1 MPYFGIFRLRHLKT
15 IALFEISTL
24 EFVTNAMFL
33 AKKKHCKFEKTIVMF
48 HISVIE
54 FVQAQ
59 SFAQKTSNL
68 GPKMP
73 YMGIFNLKLEKT
85 ILGV

>member
-1 MPYFGIFRLRHLKT
+1 
-15 IALFEISTL
+15 
-24 EFVTNAMFL
+24 
-33 AKKKHCKFEKTIVMF
+33 MF

-85 ILGV
+85 ILGVWRQHPWTFENWKFRAKP